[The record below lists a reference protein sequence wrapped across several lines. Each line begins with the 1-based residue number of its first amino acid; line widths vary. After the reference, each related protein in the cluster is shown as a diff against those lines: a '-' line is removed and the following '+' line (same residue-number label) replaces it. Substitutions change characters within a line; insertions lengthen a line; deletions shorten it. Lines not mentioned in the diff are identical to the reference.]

1 MRCAL
6 VVKRGLAVV
15 FAGLLPLMVAAQDA
29 GEAAP
34 APNLSNLATL
44 HTTTPITLEQAQS
57 LFKKPDSSKH
67 VSADA
72 DKEEIDAYVAGQK
85 NVALA
90 AREQAIV
97 DEALALGIKAGLAW
111 RLSEIDRVVRLR
123 ARDLDTYYNFAPL
136 MVESRVVPPVIA
148 QARDLYNQDGD
159 YALRLSGEYNKIVSQ
174 AKFSS
179 TAPNWRSY
187 LTFVKP
193 VIDLSATANLLRP
206 KTSDEIRLF
215 QREVAQGWK
224 QGEEQATRM
233 FEYALDRLN
242 RDYIGMIRYHE
253 FVLQR
258 RITQPVVASS
268 TAAVTQEG
276 ATLIQDETL
285 LRLMSLPGFNANSVH
300 WRSVG
305 AIRPTP
311 DPVAREME
319 GVTPRTPSPTQ
330 EPYGGNQP

>member
-1 MRCAL
+1 
-6 VVKRGLAVV
+6 
-15 FAGLLPLMVAAQDA
+15 
-29 GEAAP
+29 
-34 APNLSNLATL
+34 LS
-44 HTTTPITLEQAQS
+44 TTTPISLEQAQS
-57 LFKKPDSSKH
+57 LYKKPDYSKH

-97 DEALALGIKAGLAW
+97 DEALALGVKAGLAW
-111 RLSEIDRVVRLR
+111 RLSDIERVVNAR
-123 ARDLDTYYNFAPL
+123 ARDLDTYYNFGPL

-193 VIDLSATANLLRP
+193 VIDMSATANMLRP
-206 KTSDEIRLF
+206 KTDDEIRLF
-215 QREVAQGWK
+215 QHEVAQGWK

-242 RDYIGMIRYHE
+242 RDYVGMIRYHE
-253 FVLQR
+253 FVLQK
-258 RITQPVVASS
+258 RITQPVVATS
-268 TAAVTQEG
+268 TSAVTQEG
-276 ATLIQDETL
+276 STLVEDETL
-285 LRLMSLPGFNANSVH
+285 LRLMNLPGFNANSVH
-300 WRSVG
+300 WTSIG
-305 AIRPTP
+305 ALRETP
-311 DPVAREME
+311 DPVARAMG
-319 GVTPRTPSPTQ
+319 GVAPRTPSPTQ
-330 EPYGGNQP
+330 EPYGGTKP